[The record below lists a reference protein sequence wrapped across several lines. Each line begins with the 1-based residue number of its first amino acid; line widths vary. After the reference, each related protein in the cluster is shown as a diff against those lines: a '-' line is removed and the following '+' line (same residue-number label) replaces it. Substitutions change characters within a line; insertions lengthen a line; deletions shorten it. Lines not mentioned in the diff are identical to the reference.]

1 MMSHLSSKITNTKSS
16 STMFAPTPILPV
28 WLKLT
33 NLAKKGSLGHSW
45 LNSPHP
51 IPLPTVAIE
60 FPIGQ
65 QVSPPQPQH
74 DGSICNLEQYKVK
87 EHLISLPLPHMLL
100 SLTYTKA
107 YEQCSKWDGHPHPL
121 PCPLLHFSSLLH
133 TMHMRYLDPHF
144 PTNHMGLFKPYS
156 LLTV

>member
-1 MMSHLSSKITNTKSS
+1 MSHLSSKITNTKSS

-28 WLKLT
+28 WIKLT

-74 DGSICNLEQYKVK
+74 DGSICNLEQYIVK
-87 EHLISLPLPHMLL
+87 NISSQCHR
-100 SLTYTKA
+100 LTCY
-107 YEQCSKWDGHPHPL
+107 SH
-121 PCPLLHFSSLLH
+121 LH
-133 TMHMRYLDPHF
+133 TQRHMNNVQSEMVTLIPCLALYCTF
-144 PTNHMGLFKPYS
+144 PPCFIQCICVILTLTFPQTIWVYS
-156 LLTV
+156 NLIHS